1 MEVQKNM
8 IARQF
13 RRRFASKPRQ
23 TVPAVRGFYPGTQ
36 GYCPE
41 QQRPATNKRFKHSI
55 IVCLAIFTLA
65 ILGAIY
71 TSNAPPCTGTVTG
84 KGCHS
89 KVAGAL
95 PGQPGSELVYYIS
108 IADDN
113 GYMWWSWYVDKK
125 TYLKYD
131 KGDRLCFFGKISDAQ
146 PEQKGGTQ

>member
-1 MEVQKNM
+1 M
-8 IARQF
+8 IARQSK
-13 RRRFASKPRQ
+13 RRFGSTPRQ
-23 TVPAVRGFYPGTQ
+23 TVPVGRGFYPGMQ

-41 QQRPATNKRFKHSI
+41 HQPTADKHFKRSI
-55 IVCLAIFTLA
+55 IVCLTLFA
-65 ILGAIY
+65 LTLLGAIY

-89 KVAGAL
+89 KIAGAL
-95 PGQPGSELVYYIS
+95 PGQPGSELVYYIK

-113 GYMWWSWYVDKK
+113 GYMWWSWYVDKR

-146 PEQKGGTQ
+146 PEQEGGTK